1 MSDPTADENALERW
15 AAQLLDEDEERRDEA
30 AFALH
35 RLGRPA
41 LERALEL
48 ARDPRPLAREM
59 ACFVLG
65 QVIEQAPAKGER
77 WPEPLRDGVPVL
89 LQLLDSD
96 PAEDVRAAAASALGH
111 QRLPSTIPALC
122 RAALDSSEEIRFG
135 VTFALSSFYSSSWE
149 DAETAVYRDQVCQ
162 TLLRLMDDPDDD
174 VRDWATFGMHQGGHD
189 TPEVRA
195 RFWKALDDP
204 NPDVR
209 GEASEGLA
217 LLGDPDLA
225 ARLEDLLRND
235 EALSPCYFTAAE
247 ELGDPRLLPAV
258 LDAAERWQ
266 SMGEEEEALHPCIK
280 AAIEALERA
289 ANPDGTTVMESQ

>member
-1 MSDPTADENALERW
+1 
-15 AAQLLDEDEERRDEA
+15 
-30 AFALH
+30 
-35 RLGRPA
+35 
-41 LERALEL
+41 
-48 ARDPRPLAREM
+48 
-59 ACFVLG
+59 
-65 QVIEQAPAKGER
+65 
-77 WPEPLRDGVPVL
+77 
-89 LQLLDSD
+89 
-96 PAEDVRAAAASALGH
+96 
-111 QRLPSTIPALC
+111 
-122 RAALDSSEEIRFG
+122 
-135 VTFALSSFYSSSWE
+135 
-149 DAETAVYRDQVCQ
+149 
-162 TLLRLMDDPDDD
+162 
-174 VRDWATFGMHQGGHD
+174 MHQGGHD

-217 LLGDPDLA
+217 LLGAPDLA
-225 ARLEDLLRND
+225 VRLEDLLRND
-235 EALSPCYFTAAE
+235 KALSPCYFTAAE